1 MNKSPYL
8 DRKRQVQYAKAQAL
22 YKQGLTTREIGKALG
37 KSHAWVA
44 LAVKKLSTKRS
55 PKFDKILQFARIEM

>member
-8 DRKRQVQYAKAQAL
+8 DRKRRAQYAKALAL

-37 KSHAWVA
+37 KSHAWAA
-44 LAVKKLSTKRS
+44 LAVKKVS
-55 PKFDKILQFARIEM
+55 PKTKPKI

>member
-8 DRKRQVQYAKAQAL
+8 DRKRRAQYTKALAL

-44 LAVKKLSTKRS
+44 LAVKKLSPTTK
-55 PKFDKILQFARIEM
+55 PKI

>member
-8 DRKRQVQYAKAQAL
+8 DRKRREQYAKALAL

-44 LAVKKLSTKRS
+44 LAVKKLSPNKK
-55 PKFDKILQFARIEM
+55 PKI